1 MVQLLYLGTLRNYGY
16 VNNTYTRVGP
26 KHIMDGKR
34 RLITQNPQKSYREIM
49 SAEAEECSTQAHA
62 SNC

>member
-16 VNNTYTRVGP
+16 INNTYTRLGP

-34 RLITQNPQKSYREIM
+34 LLITQNPQKTYREIM
-49 SAEAEECSTQAHA
+49 TAEVEECSTLAHA